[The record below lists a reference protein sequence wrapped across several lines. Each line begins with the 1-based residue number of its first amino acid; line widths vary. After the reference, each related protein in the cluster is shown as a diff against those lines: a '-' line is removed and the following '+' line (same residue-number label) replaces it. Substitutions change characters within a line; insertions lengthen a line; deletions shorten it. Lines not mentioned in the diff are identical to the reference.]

1 MPKYTSN
8 RQRNLRVGITSYTE
22 NLTVL
27 EVTGGAYISSSVGI
41 GTINPSQSLH
51 VQGNARIA
59 GAIYDSTNLPGNLGQ
74 VLQSTTT
81 GTLWVNPAG
90 VGVATYSDRAGI
102 ATNVIGGIAS
112 VTQLQVTG
120 ISTLGFITASNAY
133 FTGIVTATAFVGSGA
148 SLTNLNAAPNIIS
161 DIDDNNFYYPLLSPV
176 SSGTISTI
184 VVSSNSIVFNPGLNY
199 LGIGT
204 TNPRA
209 PLDVWTGDGFVR
221 FGDVTDINQTTDNG
235 LAFIPSQSGISQ
247 GGLTSYR
254 SALFTEVNGR
264 LLSYGVNVMQLESI
278 RDTNFPGGIFRIDT
292 RNSGGWADSNVFV
305 VKRQPVGF
313 ATTQGAG
320 GEVNG
325 IVINLNT
332 GNTYLAPNGGRVF
345 VGTGNPLSTEGR
357 TNIRL
362 QVGAASTP
370 QDAYISGR
378 VGIGT
383 TDLGTYNLHLQG
395 DARVTGIVSA
405 SQFIGDTTSVISLSV
420 SGIST
425 LGTVQISSGI
435 VTATSGVVT
444 YYGDGFNLTN
454 IQASAITGI
463 VDYANV
469 AGIATLATYANA
481 SGIAT
486 LATYANASGIAS
498 SADYANVA
506 GIATL
511 ATNAIYADRA
521 GIATY
526 ATVAGV
532 STNVIGGIASVTSLS
547 VSGVSTFGTVQ
558 ISSGIVTATSGVVTY
573 YGDGSNLTGV
583 GAQLTITPQDP
594 VSSII
599 YPTLAG
605 NIGVSSLGIS
615 TTKLSFIPSTN
626 KLGIGTGT
634 PRENLDVIGTIGI
647 QSAGASNRFYM
658 QYNISLN
665 SLDFIFV

>member
-81 GTLWVNPAG
+81 GTLWVNSAG
-90 VGVATYSDRAGI
+90 VGVATYSDRAGIATYANLAGIATYANLAGI

-133 FTGIVTATAFVGSGA
+133 FTGIVTATSFVGSGA
-148 SLTNLNAAPNIIS
+148 SLTGLNAAPNAIS
-161 DIDDNNFYYPLLSPV
+161 DIDDNNFYYPLLSSV
-176 SSGTISTI
+176 TSGTISSI
-184 VVSSNSIVFNPGLNY
+184 SVSSKSIVFNPGLDR

-204 TNPRA
+204 TNPISNLHFA
-209 PLDVWTGDGFVR
+209 TPKGDIT
-221 FGDVTDINQTTDNG
+221 FGDIPEISATTDSVLSFLGAGSSNR
-235 LAFIPSQSGISQ
+235 AAV
-247 GGLTSYR
+247 LTELDR
-254 SALFTEVNGR
+254 QTLCLVINAGQITTTPNLNRV
-264 LLSYGVNVMQLESI
+264 
-278 RDTNFPGGIFRIDT
+278 GGIVRIDARDESYWVGAAASQAILKHSFDIT
-292 RNSGGWADSNVFV
+292 GFPIGASHSVGYGIRRFNV
-305 VKRQPVGF
+305 
-313 ATTQGAG
+313 
-320 GEVNG
+320 
-325 IVINLNT
+325 NLND
-332 GNTYLAPNGGRVF
+332 GNTYLVPSGG
-345 VGTGNPLSTEGR
+345 N
-357 TNIRL
+357 
-362 QVGAASTP
+362 
-370 QDAYISGR
+370 

-383 TDLGTYNLHLQG
+383 TNLNAKLSVVG
-395 DARVTGIVSA
+395 DAIVTGIVSA
-405 SQFIGDTTSVISLSV
+405 SQFIGDTTSVVSLSV

-454 IQASAITGI
+454 IQASAITGT
-463 VDYANV
+463 VDYANI
-469 AGIATLATYANA
+469 AGIATLAIYANLA
-481 SGIAT
+481 GIAT
-486 LATYANASGIAS
+486 
-498 SADYANVA
+498 SADYATVA
-506 GIATL
+506 NTASL

-526 ATVAGV
+526 ADRAGV
-532 STNVIGGIASVTSLS
+532 STDVLGGIASVTSLS
-547 VSGVSTFGTVQ
+547 VSGVSTLGTVQ
-558 ISSGIVTATSGVVTY
+558 VSSGIVTASTGIVTY
-573 YGDGSNLTGV
+573 YGDGSKLTGV

-594 VSSII
+594 VSSVI

-615 TTKLSFIPSTN
+615 TSKLSFIPSTN

-658 QYNISLN
+658 QYNTSLN